1 MSTHAYQADRVAEF
15 LNHPLFKWGTDE
27 GFVDYTFGI
36 RSGPCLDVK
45 NLIHEVAH
53 VAQLRPKDILRV
65 NRLGYGFT
73 SPSNVDKL
81 VNLPCTRR
89 ETEVMAI
96 QIVLQAAILDV
107 HTDPASLARLYVWF
121 PDQEFV
127 PGCSEDSRVEHVVQ
141 MIEGFVGVW
150 PLIRITKSFSKN
162 LYEIHA
168 RRMMAQL
175 A

>member
-1 MSTHAYQADRVAEF
+1 MSTNAQQTNRVAEF
-15 LNHPLFKWGTDE
+15 LNHPLFKWGTNE

-53 VAQLRPKDILRV
+53 VAQLRPKDIPRV
-65 NRLGYGFT
+65 NQRGYGFT
-73 SPSNVDKL
+73 SPSNLANL

-89 ETEVMAI
+89 EAEVMAI
-96 QIVLQAAILDV
+96 QIVLQAAILDI

-121 PDQEFV
+121 PDHEFV

-141 MIEGFVGVW
+141 MIEGFIEVW
-150 PLIRITKSFSKN
+150 PLSRILNSFSKN

-168 RRMMAQL
+168 RKVL
-175 A
+175 